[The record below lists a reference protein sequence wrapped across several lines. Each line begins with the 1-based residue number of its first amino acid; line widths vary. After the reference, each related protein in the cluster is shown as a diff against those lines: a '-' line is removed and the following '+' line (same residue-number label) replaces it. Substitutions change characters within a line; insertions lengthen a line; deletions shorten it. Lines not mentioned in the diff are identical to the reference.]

1 MKLLLGSVFVL
12 FVSCFYAQDSLD
24 VTIQEDS
31 VKAHSPRKAIIFS
44 AVVPGAGQV
53 YNHIAMPKG
62 KKKAFWKV
70 PLIYAGLGATG
81 YFLIKNQT
89 TQVSL
94 RNEYEYRM
102 LNETT
107 LDPKWEPYDN
117 QGVLTLYNQ
126 YLDRRDL
133 SILGFSAVY
142 LIQLIDAGIEAHF
155 VDFDISEDLSLSL
168 EPAYFGKNTIGM
180 GVTLNFR

>member
-1 MKLLLGSVFVL
+1 MRLLLSSVFIF
-12 FVSCFYAQDSLD
+12 FVSCSFAQDSLSI
-24 VTIQEDS
+24 TLPEDS
-31 VKAHSPRKAIIFS
+31 VKAHSPKKAIIYS
-44 AVVPGAGQV
+44 AIIPGAGQV

-94 RNEYEYRM
+94 RKEYEYRQ
-102 LNETT
+102 LNEMS

-117 QGVLTLYNQ
+117 EGVLTLYNQ

-155 VDFDISEDLSLSL
+155 VDFDISEDLSLSF

-180 GVTLNFR
+180 GLTLNFR